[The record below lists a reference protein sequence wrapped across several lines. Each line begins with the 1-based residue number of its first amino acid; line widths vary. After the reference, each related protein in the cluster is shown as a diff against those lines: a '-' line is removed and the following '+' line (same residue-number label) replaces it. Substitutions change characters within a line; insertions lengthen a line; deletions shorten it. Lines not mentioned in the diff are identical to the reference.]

1 MGLFNW
7 NKKKQEEPPK
17 KAAGSFVSFVLLGG
31 ETYDFRSLT
40 TQLKTDWDIE
50 IKDSDVD
57 FDSGTIAAEVDGMM
71 VAISL
76 MGAPVPNGEAV
87 VNARTNYTWKDAVSV
102 AESHQA
108 HILAAVLPRDSEV
121 LDAGLLSVKLLSSIA
136 RDAQVTGINTLG
148 SVLHPGAYREIA
160 ELALGREAYP
170 VMNLVFVGLYS
181 NDGGTTAC
189 GYTFGLESFGK
200 EDMEVIDSDHSR
212 EEIYYFLYDIADY
225 VITGG
230 VELRDG
236 ETIGFSAEQKLQITR
251 SDGKALPGRTL
262 KIDF

>member
-7 NKKKQEEPPK
+7 KKKKQEEPPK
-17 KAAGSFVSFVLLGG
+17 KVVGSFVSFVLLGG
-31 ETYDFRSLT
+31 ETYDFHRLT
-40 TQLKTDWDIE
+40 AQLKEDWDID

-57 FDSGTIAAEVDGMM
+57 FDNGTIAVEVEGMM

-76 MGAPVPNGEAV
+76 MGAPVPDGEAV
-87 VNARTNYTWKDAVSV
+87 VNARTNYAWEDAVSV
-102 AESHQA
+102 AEHHQA
-108 HILAAVLPRDSEV
+108 HILAAVLPRDSDV

-136 RDAQVTGINTLG
+136 RDEQVTGINTLG

-181 NDGGTTAC
+181 NDGGKTTC

-200 EDMEVIDSDHSR
+200 EDMEVIDSEHSR

-225 VITGG
+225 VITGD
-230 VELRDG
+230 VELQDG
-236 ETIGFSAEQKLQITR
+236 ETIGFSEDQKLQIIY
-251 SDGKALPGRTL
+251 SEGKALPGKTL
-262 KIDF
+262 KLDF